1 MLKTIVKRLGSLNVM
16 LAYVGG
22 YVLFGMM
29 LLTVCDVTGRYIF
42 NLPITGAYEISE
54 AMMVTVV
61 FLFIGYAQAK
71 KAHVAVDLVVKV
83 LPVKLKIVI
92 EIITQI
98 MSFLMMLLIA
108 GMSIVRWHEVLEIKE
123 HTPILG
129 IPVSPF
135 FLILATGCSVFCV
148 ELGKKIFR
156 SSKKAEM

>member
-1 MLKTIVKRLGSLNVM
+1 MLKAIVKRLGSFNVM

-29 LLTVCDVTGRYIF
+29 ILTVCDVTGRYIF

-61 FLFIGYAQAK
+61 FFFIGYAQAK
-71 KAHVAVDLVVKV
+71 KAHVAVDLIVDV
-83 LPVKLKIVI
+83 LPGKLKIVI
-92 EIITQI
+92 EIITQLL
-98 MSFLMMLLIA
+98 SFLMILLIA
-108 GMSIVRWHEVLEIKE
+108 GMSLVRWHELLKINE

-129 IPVSPF
+129 IPVAPF

-148 ELGKKIFR
+148 ELGKRILRLVKDR
-156 SSKKAEM
+156 

>member
-1 MLKTIVKRLGSLNVM
+1 MLKAIVKRLGSLNVM

-29 LLTVCDVTGRYIF
+29 ILTVCDVTGRYIF

-61 FLFIGYAQAK
+61 FFFIGYAQAK
-71 KAHVAVDLVVKV
+71 KAHVAVDLIVNV
-83 LPVKLKIVI
+83 LPGKLKIVI
-92 EIITQI
+92 EIITQLL
-98 MSFLMMLLIA
+98 SFLMILLIA
-108 GMSIVRWHEVLEIKE
+108 GMSLVRWHELLKINE

-148 ELGKKIFR
+148 ELGKRILRLVKDG
-156 SSKKAEM
+156 

>member
-1 MLKTIVKRLGSLNVM
+1 MLKTIVRRLGSLNVM

-29 LLTVCDVTGRYIF
+29 ILTVCDVTGRYVF

-61 FLFIGYAQAK
+61 FFFIGYAQAA
-71 KAHVAVDLVVKV
+71 KAHVAVDLVVNV
-83 LPVKLKIVI
+83 LPGKLKTVM
-92 EIITQI
+92 EIITQLL
-98 MSFLMMLLIA
+98 SFLMMLLIA
-108 GMSIVRWHEVLEIKE
+108 GMSVVRWHELLEIGE

-148 ELGKKIFR
+148 ELGKRIFR
-156 SSKKAEM
+156 SVRNG

>member
-1 MLKTIVKRLGSLNVM
+1 LLKSIVKGLGSLNVM

-29 LLTVCDVTGRYIF
+29 ILTICDVTGRYIF
-42 NLPITGAYEISE
+42 NLPINGAYEISE

-61 FLFIGYAQAK
+61 FFFIGYAQATK
-71 KAHVAVDLVVKV
+71 SHVTVDLVVNV
-83 LPVKLKIVI
+83 LPAKLKTVM
-92 EIITQI
+92 EIITQL

-108 GMSIVRWHEVLEIKE
+108 GMSVVRWNELLEIGE

-135 FLILATGCSVFCV
+135 FLILAMGCSVFCV
-148 ELGKKIFR
+148 ELGKRIWR
-156 SSKKAEM
+156 SIRNG

>member
-1 MLKTIVKRLGSLNVM
+1 MLKAIVKRLGSLNVM

-29 LLTVCDVTGRYIF
+29 ILTVCDVTGRYIF

-61 FLFIGYAQAK
+61 FFFIGYAQAK
-71 KAHVAVDLVVKV
+71 KAHVAVDLIVNV
-83 LPVKLKIVI
+83 LPGKLKIVV
-92 EIITQI
+92 EIITQLL
-98 MSFLMMLLIA
+98 SFLMILLIA
-108 GMSIVRWHEVLEIKE
+108 GMSIVRWHELLKINE

-148 ELGKKIFR
+148 ELGKRILRLVKDG
-156 SSKKAEM
+156 

>member
-1 MLKTIVKRLGSLNVM
+1 MLKAIVKRLGSFNVM

-29 LLTVCDVTGRYIF
+29 ILTVCDVTGRYIF

-61 FLFIGYAQAK
+61 FFFIGYAQAK
-71 KAHVAVDLVVKV
+71 KAHVAVDLIVNV
-83 LPVKLKIVI
+83 LPGKLKIVI
-92 EIITQI
+92 EIITQLL
-98 MSFLMMLLIA
+98 SFLMILLIA
-108 GMSIVRWHEVLEIKE
+108 GMSIVRWHELLKINE

-148 ELGKKIFR
+148 ELGKRILRLVKDG
-156 SSKKAEM
+156 